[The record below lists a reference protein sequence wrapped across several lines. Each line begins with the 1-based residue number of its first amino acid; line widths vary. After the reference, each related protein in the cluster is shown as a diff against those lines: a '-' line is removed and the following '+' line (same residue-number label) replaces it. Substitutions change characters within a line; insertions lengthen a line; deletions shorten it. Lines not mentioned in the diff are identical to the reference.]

1 MLSDEELLRVAG
13 DYGTPLYVF
22 DTRELAARAKRL
34 RSALPPGVGLCYAV
48 KANTF
53 VLAALEPLVDRLEA
67 CSPGEHRI
75 CRALGVP
82 GEKIVLSG
90 VNKDESTVE
99 DAGASGAPS
108 IVTVESLAQLA
119 LVRRVARS
127 RGLRVPVLLRLS
139 SGNQFGLDRADLER
153 AAREAMGD
161 RHLDLR
167 GVQFFSGTQKDS
179 VRRLR
184 REVGRLGDLARGLR
198 DSCGWEVAEI
208 EYGPGL
214 PVAYFEGDETDE
226 DALLDGLAEAV
237 GGLSRAARVTI
248 ELGRSL
254 VASCGTYLTRVVDAK
269 EVAGQRYA
277 IVDGGMHQLVY
288 YGQSMAMRRPPVRLL
303 GAAPPE
309 GPEEL
314 PWNVCGSLCT
324 TNDILVKRLPL
335 AGLGEG
341 SLLAFSRAGAYCATE
356 GIALFLS
363 RDLPRVAL
371 VGADGALELVRE
383 GLRTDPLNT
392 PSTRAR

>member
-1 MLSDEELLRVAG
+1 MLSDEELMRVAG

-99 DAGASGAPS
+99 DAVASGAPS

-184 REVGRLGDLARGLR
+184 REVGRLGELARGLR

-237 GGLSRAARVTI
+237 DGLSRTARVTI

-303 GAAPPE
+303 GAAAPE

-371 VGADGALELVRE
+371 VGADGAPELVRE

>member
-99 DAGASGAPS
+99 DAVASGAPS

-127 RGLRVPVLLRLS
+127 RGLRAPVLLRLS

-237 GGLSRAARVTI
+237 GGLSRTARVTI

>member
-99 DAGASGAPS
+99 DAVASGAPS

-127 RGLRVPVLLRLS
+127 RGLRAPVLLRLS

-237 GGLSRAARVTI
+237 GGLSRTARVTI

-392 PSTRAR
+392 PSTKAR

>member
-99 DAGASGAPS
+99 DAVASGAPS

-119 LVRRVARS
+119 LVRRAARS

-237 GGLSRAARVTI
+237 GGLSRTARVTI

>member
-1 MLSDEELLRVAG
+1 MLSDEELMRVAG

-99 DAGASGAPS
+99 DAVASGAPS

-184 REVGRLGDLARGLR
+184 REVGRLGELARGLR

-237 GGLSRAARVTI
+237 DGLSRTARVTI

-341 SLLAFSRAGAYCATE
+341 SLLAFSQAGAYCATE

-371 VGADGALELVRE
+371 VGADGAPELVRE

>member
-1 MLSDEELLRVAG
+1 MLSDEELMRVAG

-34 RSALPPGVGLCYAV
+34 RSALPPDVGLCYAV

-99 DAGASGAPS
+99 DAVASGAPS

-119 LVRRVARS
+119 LVRHVARS

-184 REVGRLGDLARGLR
+184 REVGRLGELARGLR

-214 PVAYFEGDETDE
+214 PVAYFEGDGTDE

-237 GGLSRAARVTI
+237 GGLSRTARVTI

-254 VASCGTYLTRVVDAK
+254 VASCGTYLTRAVDAK

-371 VGADGALELVRE
+371 VGADGAPELVRE

>member
-1 MLSDEELLRVAG
+1 MLSDEELMRVAG

-99 DAGASGAPS
+99 DAVASGAPS

-153 AAREAMGD
+153 AAREAMDD

-184 REVGRLGDLARGLR
+184 REVGRLGELARGLR

-214 PVAYFEGDETDE
+214 PVAYFEGDEMDE

-237 GGLSRAARVTI
+237 GGLSRTARVTI

-371 VGADGALELVRE
+371 VGADGAPELVRE

>member
-1 MLSDEELLRVAG
+1 MLSDEELMRVAG

-99 DAGASGAPS
+99 DAVASGAPS

-127 RGLRVPVLLRLS
+127 RGLRVPVLLRHS

-184 REVGRLGDLARGLR
+184 REVGRLGELARGLR

-237 GGLSRAARVTI
+237 GGLSRTARVTI

-371 VGADGALELVRE
+371 VGADGAPELVRE

>member
-1 MLSDEELLRVAG
+1 MLSDEELMRVAG

-99 DAGASGAPS
+99 DAVASGAPS

-184 REVGRLGDLARGLR
+184 REVGRLGELARGLR

-237 GGLSRAARVTI
+237 DGLSRTARVTI

-371 VGADGALELVRE
+371 VGADGAPELVRE

-392 PSTRAR
+392 PSTRER

>member
-1 MLSDEELLRVAG
+1 MTRSSCAWRETTEP
-13 DYGTPLYVF
+13 PLYVF

-99 DAGASGAPS
+99 DAVASGAPS

-184 REVGRLGDLARGLR
+184 REVGRLGELARGLR

-237 GGLSRAARVTI
+237 DGLSRTARVTI

-371 VGADGALELVRE
+371 VGADGAPELVRE

>member
-1 MLSDEELLRVAG
+1 MLSDEELMRVAG

-99 DAGASGAPS
+99 DAVASGAPS

-161 RHLDLR
+161 WHLDLR

-184 REVGRLGDLARGLR
+184 REVGRLGELARGLR

-237 GGLSRAARVTI
+237 GGLSRTARVTI

-371 VGADGALELVRE
+371 VGADGAPELVRE